1 MARPLLVVAF
11 SAGALLSTLAIAKP
25 MTPVP
30 SAEPKTPTP
39 APAKVEPKVE
49 PKKISPAAATGL
61 LAQTVKDIDGKDV
74 NLAEAYKGKV
84 VLIVNVASQCG
95 YTGQYSGLQELYT
108 SRKDKGLVILGFPA
122 NNFGGQEPGSES
134 EIKQFC
140 SSNYSVTFPMFS
152 KVSAKGSDACPLFK
166 ALAEDPKGG
175 SPKWNF
181 TKYLIDRS
189 GNLVA
194 KYDSGTKPMGSEL
207 TTKIDELLA
216 AKVEAKPESKPD
228 AKAPAEAK
236 PASGTPA
243 APTKPADGKPAGD
256 APAAPAKG
264 K

>member
-1 MARPLLVVAF
+1 MARTLFIAAL
-11 SAGALLSTLAIAKP
+11 SASALASSFAMAKP
-25 MTPVP
+25 PTSTPP
-30 SAEPKTPTP
+30 ADPKTTAP
-39 APAKVEPKVE
+39 APTKAEPKVE
-49 PKKISPAAATGL
+49 SKKETPSAATGI
-61 LAQTVKDIDGKDV
+61 LAQTVKDIDGKEV
-74 NLAEAYKGKV
+74 NLSEAYKGKV

-122 NNFGGQEPGSES
+122 NNFGGQEPGSEA

-140 SSNYSVTFPMFS
+140 SSNYSVSFPMFS
-152 KVSAKGSDACPLFK
+152 KVSAKGADACPLFK

-175 SPKWNF
+175 APKWNF

-194 KYDSGTKPMGSEL
+194 KYDSGAKPMGSEL

-216 AKVEAKPESKPD
+216 AKPDTKPEAKPD
-228 AKAPAEAK
+228 AKSPADAK
-236 PASGTPA
+236 PAT
-243 APTKPADGKPAGD
+243 GKPAGD
-256 APAAPAKG
+256 APTAPAKP